1 MGLRAW
7 SKSEVEYG
15 RKVLGSGLEGARSG
29 QEAFLNGR
37 PFTTFLGESVREALK
52 PAAFG
57 ACIGFLSRYRIPGRR
72 NRSIGRG
79 LALGWLCGAIGFGAG
94 VAWASRRL
102 TASMACEVRRNVGR
116 VRDERWLEGHP
127 IDYA

>member
-1 MGLRAW
+1 MGFREW

-37 PFTTFLGESVREALK
+37 PLNAVLGESVQDALK
-52 PAAFG
+52 PAMLG
-57 ACIGFLSRYRIPGRR
+57 ACIGFLSACANRR
-72 NRSIGRG
+72 QRSIGRG
-79 LALGWLCGAIGFGAG
+79 LGLSGLYGVIGLGVGF
-94 VAWASRRL
+94 AWASRAL
-102 TASMACEVRRNVGR
+102 AAKMACHARRNVGR
-116 VRDERWLEGHP
+116 VRDERWLEEHP

>member
-1 MGLRAW
+1 MGLRQW

-37 PFTTFLGESVREALK
+37 PLTTFLSESVREALK
-52 PAAFG
+52 PAALG
-57 ACIGFLSRYRIPGRR
+57 ACIGFLSGYPNKRH
-72 NRSIGRG
+72 RSIGRG
-79 LALGWLCGAIGFGAG
+79 VGFGWLCGAIGFGAG
-94 VAWASRRL
+94 LAWASRRL
-102 TASMACEVRRNVGR
+102 TASIACEVRRKVDR
-116 VRDERWLEGHP
+116 TRDEHWLEGHP